1 MFSNMSLNQN
11 FLKETDLLNNIISI
25 LLRFRE
31 GQYDIIGIEAMFH
44 HVKVLKDTDSL
55 RFLWREKLNASIDE
69 YVMCV
74 HIFNKVDLPYCENW
88 DLERTATDNR
98 SCARTILCG

>member
-11 FLKETDLLNNIISI
+11 LLRETDLLNNLIGIV
-25 LLRFRE
+25 LRFRE
-31 GQYDIIGIEAMFH
+31 GHYDIIGIEAMFH

-69 YVMCV
+69 YIMCV
-74 HIFNKVDLPYCENW
+74 HIFDKVDLP
-88 DLERTATDNR
+88 
-98 SCARTILCG
+98 